1 MNSEGLIFLPV
12 LLIFLALS
20 SLSNF
25 LKKNLCQCWLVV
37 TLITAPLP
45 FSAPLLRGR
54 KPSPAVLVPK
64 ASHPNPH
71 LSSVRSLTTCS
82 RLPFL
87 PSRVIIWN
95 FTYFPAC
102 RTCPLLCPQPVSSSC
117 VSHAFLLPS
126 PSSVSEA
133 FSPLPISS
141 SPAAHL
147 FFVPVMCPCLIFP

>member
-20 SLSNF
+20 SLRNF
-25 LKKNLCQCWLVV
+25 LKKSLCQCGLLV

-45 FSAPLLRGR
+45 FSAPLWCG

-64 ASHPNPH
+64 ASHPSPH
-71 LSSVRSLTTCS
+71 LSSVRSLTTLS

-87 PSRVIIWN
+87 PSCVIIWN
-95 FTYFPAC
+95 LTYFPAC
-102 RTCPLLCPQPVSSSC
+102 RTCPLPCPQPVSSSC

-126 PSSVSEA
+126 PSSVLEA

-147 FFVPVMCPCLIFP
+147 FFVPVTCPCLIFP